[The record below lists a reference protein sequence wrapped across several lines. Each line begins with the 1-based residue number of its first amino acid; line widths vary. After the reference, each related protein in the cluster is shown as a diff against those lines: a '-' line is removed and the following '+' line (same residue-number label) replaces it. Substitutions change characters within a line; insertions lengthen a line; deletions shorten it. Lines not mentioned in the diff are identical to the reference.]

1 MGVAVAGLIVHS
13 DQITQYVQPKYS
25 LPNLDRLEAL
35 LFERG
40 VLSFGA
46 LRTGLYPAA
55 QLDAATSRSGY
66 HYVWV
71 RDNVFVAH
79 AHYVNGRVDAA
90 VSVVWS
96 LSAFFS
102 KYLFRFDDI
111 IAGAVDRKA
120 PMNRPH
126 IRFDGDSL
134 SEVPEEWSHAQN
146 DALGYFVWLFCNL
159 ASAGAIPLTADGFG
173 LLEKTIAYF
182 SAIRFWEDEDSGHWE
197 EVRKISASSIGVVV
211 GGLEAM
217 KAMLEAPVR
226 RQVFGAARIERNVR
240 LLTDLLRRGRAAL
253 DAILPAE
260 CVQRA
265 KQKCRRFDAALL
277 FLVYPIGAV
286 GQAMAD
292 RIVGDVVDHLQG
304 DVGIRRY
311 IGDSYWCADYRELF
325 SPQERSGDFSQNME
339 RRDRLL
345 KEGQEAQ
352 WCVFDP
358 IISAIYG
365 NRYLQSGIASDNE
378 NQIAYFNRSIS
389 QITSTLRCPEA
400 YFIEGREYV
409 PNDNLPLL
417 WTQANLWLALKFMKS
432 TAAKRT
438 L

>member
-1 MGVAVAGLIVHS
+1 MAVAVAGLIIHN
-13 DQITQYVQPKYS
+13 DEIKQYIRSRYS
-25 LPNLDRLEAL
+25 LLDLDRLETF

-40 VLSFGA
+40 VLSFEP
-46 LRTGLYPAA
+46 LQTGLYPAT
-55 QLDAATSRSGY
+55 QREAATSGSGY

-90 VSVVWS
+90 VSVVRG

-120 PMNRPH
+120 PMNRAH

-134 SEVPEEWSHAQN
+134 SELPEKWSHAQN

-159 ASAGAIPLTADGFG
+159 ASAGAIPLTGGGFA
-173 LLEKTIAYF
+173 LLEKFIAYF

-197 EVRKISASSIGVVV
+197 EVSKISASSIGVVV

-217 KAMLEAPVR
+217 KAMLEAPAR
-226 RQVFGAARIERNVR
+226 RQGLGAARIQRNVR
-240 LLTDLLRRGRAAL
+240 LLTDLLCRGRGAL

-260 CVQRA
+260 CAQPAR
-265 KQKCRRFDAALL
+265 QKRRRFDAALL
-277 FLVYPIGAV
+277 FLVYPIAVV

-292 RIVGDVVDHLQG
+292 RIVGDVVRHLQG

-352 WCVFDP
+352 WCIFDP
-358 IISAIYG
+358 ILSAICG
-365 NRYLQSGIASDNE
+365 NRYLRSGIASDIE
-378 NQIAYFNRSIS
+378 NQVAHFNRSLG

-400 YFIEGREYV
+400 YFIERCEYV
-409 PNDNLPLL
+409 PNDNVPLR
-417 WTQANLWLALKFMKS
+417 WTQANLWLALKLMKS
-432 TAAKRT
+432 TAT
-438 L
+438 

>member
-1 MGVAVAGLIVHS
+1 VAVAVPDLTVHS
-13 DQITQYVQPKYS
+13 DEIKQYVQPKYS
-25 LPNLDRLEAL
+25 LPDLDRLEAL

-40 VLSFGA
+40 VLSFGP

-55 QLDAATSRSGY
+55 QLDEAATSWSGY

-90 VSVVWS
+90 VSGVRS

-102 KYLFRFDDI
+102 KYPFRFDDI

-146 DALGYFVWLFCNL
+146 DSLGYFVWLFCNL
-159 ASAGAIPLTADGFG
+159 ASAGAIPLTGDGFG
-173 LLEKTIAYF
+173 LLEKIIAYF
-182 SAIRFWEDEDSGHWE
+182 RAIRFWEDEDSGHWE

-217 KAMLEAPVR
+217 KVMLEATVR
-226 RQVFGAARIERNVR
+226 RQGFGPARVERNVR
-240 LLTDLLRRGRAAL
+240 LLTDLLRRGRKAL

-260 CVQRA
+260 CIQAAR
-265 KQKCRRFDAALL
+265 QKRRRFDAALL
-277 FLVYPIGAV
+277 FLVYPIGVV

-292 RIVGDVVDHLQG
+292 RIVGDVVRHLQG

-345 KEGQEAQ
+345 KKGQEAQ

-365 NRYLQSGIASDNE
+365 NRYLLSGTASDLE
-378 NQIAYFNRSIS
+378 NQIAYFNRSLG
-389 QITSTLRCPEA
+389 QITGALQCPEA
-400 YFIEGREYV
+400 YFIERSEYV
-409 PNDNLPLL
+409 PNDNRPLL
-417 WTQANLWLALKFMKS
+417 WTQANLWLALKLMKS
-432 TAAKRT
+432 TAA
-438 L
+438 